1 MTVNELIVKLEM
13 LRDLYGGDTETDV
26 EVAYYYDGEV
36 VVDNVYRKA
45 MGQRNEISDQR
56 SCGKH

>member
-1 MTVNELIVKLEM
+1 MTVDELIEKLEM
-13 LRDLYGGDTETDV
+13 LRDDFGGDTETDV

-45 MGQRNEISDQR
+45 MRQRNAP
-56 SCGKH
+56 